1 MPLRGLSQS
10 IQSGIN
16 LNPRPMIRPTTH
28 PRRLHVLKMK
38 DQLYSLGHTDAC
50 LIAFLNHDAAHS
62 HRDYL
67 WRSFETTGSLLYGL
81 ENDHSLKLPY
91 MKEAKPVNSDGETD
105 LIVDEMFFND
115 LRDICFK
122 NIISLLI
129 VTAVSRISL
138 DTLTYHCHKYEL
150 DISDDRAAGMLEKNW
165 K

>member
-1 MPLRGLSQS
+1 M
-10 IQSGIN
+10 
-16 LNPRPMIRPTTH
+16 
-28 PRRLHVLKMK
+28 
-38 DQLYSLGHTDAC
+38 
-50 LIAFLNHDAAHS
+50 AFLRNDRLVAFT
-62 HRDYL
+62 D
-67 WRSFETTGSLLYGL
+67 WRT
-81 ENDHSLKLPY
+81 DHSLKLPY

-150 DISDDRAAGMLEKNW
+150 DITDDRAAGMLEKKLEIN
-165 K
+165 KKQLFATCVSGIVNNIKT